1 MYMHTQPS
9 VVTAR
14 VVDRNQHGQ
23 TAHYKDYKTK
33 EAVDRSPHY
42 ETDKI
47 HETDR
52 LAPSPHERQTLC
64 I

>member
-23 TAHYKDYKTK
+23 RGDYKDYKTK
-33 EAVDRSPHY
+33 EAVDQSPHY
-42 ETDKI
+42 ETDKRDKN
-47 HETDR
+47 T
-52 LAPSPHERQTLC
+52 
-64 I
+64 